1 MPKAKLFM
9 NGGSQAVRL
18 PAEFRFDSD
27 EVDVRRD
34 PVTGDVVISKPMQS
48 WDEYFDWVRT
58 LDLPGEFMAG
68 RDRSEDDLRDPLKR
82 PRRRRG

>member
-1 MPKAKLFM
+1 MAKAKLFM

-18 PAEFRFDSD
+18 PAEFRFDGD

-34 PVTGDVVISKPMQS
+34 PVTGNVVISKPMQS
-48 WDEYFDWVRT
+48 WDDYFDWVRT
-58 LDLPGEFMAG
+58 LHLPDDFMAV
-68 RDRSEDDLRDPLKR
+68 RDQSGDDMRDPLKR